1 MERSSLWKTVLRA
14 AATAALLALLFASA
28 PWDGAA
34 AAASDDLVKKQ
45 SQLDRLKSQIE
56 QTRKT
61 VRNFKLKETDAL
73 KALQRTEEELENLRA
88 RIAKLDRDIRATAQ
102 QVAATER
109 EIARAEKELA
119 EASASL
125 EKQFE
130 DARQRVR
137 IMYMHGPGS
146 YLEVLLGSQDFG
158 DFLSRYEYVLRVIE
172 ADLKILD
179 QLEAEI
185 AGIKERKADIKA
197 KRDSLVAR
205 RSQLDRM
212 KADLAA
218 DEKALKEKLEER
230 EVYLAQVRAQ
240 RQKWE
245 RELAE
250 EERQSKELESTIR
263 RLQQEAIKRGES
275 IAKWTGK
282 FIWPVEGRITSAFGW
297 RLHPIFQERKF
308 HSGIDIAVPTGTPVK
323 AAADGRVIFSG
334 WISGYGNT
342 VIIDHGGGLSSL
354 YAHNSRL
361 TVGVG
366 KWVRQGDIIAKAG
379 STGFST
385 GPHVHFEVREDG
397 EPKDPRL
404 WLK

>member
-1 MERSSLWKTVLRA
+1 MERPSPWKTVWR
-14 AATAALLALLFASA
+14 ATATALLVALVCASA
-28 PWDGAA
+28 PWGGAA
-34 AAASDDLVKKQ
+34 VAASDDVDKKQ
-45 SQLDRLKSQIE
+45 SQLDHLKSQIE

-61 VRNFKLKETDAL
+61 LKSFRGKETDAL
-73 KALQRTEEELENLRA
+73 KALQRTEDELENLRA

-109 EIARAEKELA
+109 EIAKAEKELA
-119 EASASL
+119 DATASL
-125 EKQFE
+125 RKQFE
-130 DARQRVR
+130 DARQRIR

-146 YLEVLLGSQDFG
+146 YLEVLLGSQDFA
-158 DFLSRYEYVLRVIE
+158 DFISRYDYVLRIVQ
-172 ADLKILD
+172 ADMEVLD
-179 QLEAEI
+179 QLEREV
-185 AGIKERKADIKA
+185 AGIEDRKADIKA

-205 RSQLDRM
+205 RSSLDRM

-218 DEKALKEKLEER
+218 DEKALKEKLAER

-245 RELAE
+245 KELAE
-250 EERQSKELESTIR
+250 EERQSKELEQTIR
-263 RLQQEAIKRGES
+263 KLQEEAAKRGEPV
-275 IAKWTGK
+275 AKWTGK
-282 FIWPVEGRITSAFGW
+282 FIWPVSGRITSPFGW
-297 RLHPIFQERKF
+297 RQHPIFQTRKF
-308 HSGIDIAVPTGTPVK
+308 HSGLDIAVPTGTPVK
-323 AAADGRVIFSG
+323 AAADGKVIYSG

-385 GPHVHFEVREDG
+385 GPHVHFEVRQNG
-397 EPKDPRL
+397 EPTDPRG
-404 WLK
+404 WLR